1 MSSMYLQH
9 VPASNNVVYHA
20 TYNPPSIDIGDAS
33 VFMSTP
39 EMVFLF
45 GLTTL
50 FLLAGIFATM
60 LAFLVGKVVYHGRSS
75 NSYRNYTTRE
85 EQGK

>member
-1 MSSMYLQH
+1 MDLRF
-9 VPASNNVVYHA
+9 VPTSKNVELYYN
-20 TYNPPSIDIGDAS
+20 YNPSSLDPEGFN
-33 VFMSTP
+33 VFISTP

-60 LAFLVGKVVYHGRSS
+60 LAFLVGKYIYKGD
-75 NSYRNYTTRE
+75 
-85 EQGK
+85 